1 MSIYWSHYDS
11 ITHGMQICTHH
22 ARHSLHW
29 NLFKASLLT
38 FYLFTLQI
46 FSVRNT
52 QCHLKGH
59 TLQKPLPLSESRWCV
74 TSHWVQLPTRHR
86 CAPHE
91 EVKMWSQEEK
101 CCDSVP
107 ISVKWSTPNGLLLF
121 LLIIHTESG
130 KQGNQNLC
138 CIQIKNYYIWI

>member
-1 MSIYWSHYDS
+1 M
-11 ITHGMQICTHH
+11 
-22 ARHSLHW
+22 
-29 NLFKASLLT
+29 
-38 FYLFTLQI
+38 
-46 FSVRNT
+46 
-52 QCHLKGH
+52 
-59 TLQKPLPLSESRWCV
+59 

-130 KQGNQNLC
+130 KQENQKLC
-138 CIQIKNYYIWI
+138 RIQTHNYYNWIENKEEKFLFPIHWFSGLLQKTALEISCVLIFSCYTCLIGKINIKWVFLILQFN